1 MNDLSHSYF
10 HKADEIITAK
20 KAFLTQGVGGSFY
33 LDADQF
39 RPTLLSKKFKIEAK
53 ELRKQSKQLF

>member
-20 KAFLTQGVGGSFY
+20 EAFLTQGVGGSFY

-53 ELRKQSKQLF
+53 